1 MFSFY
6 IKLECGN
13 LWGFTFSY
21 FFCRFLFMFEF
32 YMNWRLMSSGFWM
45 DYGEL
50 RMDLKGDYL
59 MDG

>member
-1 MFSFY
+1 MV
-6 IKLECGN
+6 
-13 LWGFTFSY
+13 
-21 FFCRFLFMFEF
+21 
-32 YMNWRLMSSGFWM
+32 SSGFWM

>member
-1 MFSFY
+1 
-6 IKLECGN
+6 
-13 LWGFTFSY
+13 
-21 FFCRFLFMFEF
+21 MFEF